1 MTESSRSRLERM
13 HGLLELLAGRFRGY
27 LPWPQELRDSVVRGH
42 EAAID
47 DTIKKADALMQSET
61 TLRTPEERA
70 AGSAARP
77 QSGEEHTVRP
87 SSTDKTQQSDHWTN
101 EHIEACKR
109 AGWWMQEKSRGLPG
123 YYPSEAMRAFKD
135 GYDAGRSSLS
145 HGGER
150 GSVEALRELV
160 ALKDL
165 KEKIEAIGYDKHEPQ
180 RNYHA
185 EDLTEEYERR
195 KPLAWQRAREAIAGS
210 IAESAKGTRED
221 GLREAAAYCR
231 DLSDMVYRQGHA
243 NNLAAAQEEMA
254 RELERRADN
263 AATES
268 NAKEKQ

>member
-61 TLRTPEERA
+61 ACREL
-70 AGSAARP
+70 
-77 QSGEEHTVRP
+77 TVM
-87 SSTDKTQQSDHWTN
+87 SNDKTQQSDHWTN

>member
-145 HGGER
+145 
-150 GSVEALRELV
+150 
-160 ALKDL
+160 
-165 KEKIEAIGYDKHEPQ
+165 
-180 RNYHA
+180 
-185 EDLTEEYERR
+185 
-195 KPLAWQRAREAIAGS
+195 
-210 IAESAKGTRED
+210 AKGTRED